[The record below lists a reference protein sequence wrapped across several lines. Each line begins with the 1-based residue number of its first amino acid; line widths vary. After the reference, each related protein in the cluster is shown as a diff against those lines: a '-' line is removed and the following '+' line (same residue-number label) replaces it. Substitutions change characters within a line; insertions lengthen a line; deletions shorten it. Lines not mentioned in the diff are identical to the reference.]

1 MKASSTSCLHF
12 SVPLV
17 LSEVLQCIVTLHDE
31 LVTGR
36 LIPAWLD
43 NTWVT
48 AAAMWGDGDHPLL
61 QLRVCTFGFVQIG
74 MKASGWCST

>member
-1 MKASSTSCLHF
+1 MKASSTSCLQF

-17 LSEVLQCIVTLHDE
+17 LSEVLQCMMLRDE

-36 LIPAWLD
+36 LIPAWSD

-48 AAAMWGDGDHPLL
+48 AAARWGDGDHPLL
-61 QLRVCTFGFVQIG
+61 QLRVCTLGFVQIG
-74 MKASGWCST
+74 MKASGWCSS